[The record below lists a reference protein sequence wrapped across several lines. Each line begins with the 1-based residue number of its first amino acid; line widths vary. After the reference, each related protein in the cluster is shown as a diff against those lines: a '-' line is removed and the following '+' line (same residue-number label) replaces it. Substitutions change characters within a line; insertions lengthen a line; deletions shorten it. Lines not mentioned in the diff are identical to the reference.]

1 MRKVENTG
9 ERLAVISSKKYSD
22 YFVFIKSFFY
32 YSYFQEKAVDA
43 ANVAKLTK
51 KDIIQFY
58 RDHISLL
65 NKRRRKISCWMT
77 ANKQHYLTKVDGKID
92 VQPLKSSLADDGK
105 VVDEVLRGC
114 EFIGSLE
121 ELAEFKY
128 GMAVGKGSKVM
139 NELKG
144 MMDL

>member
-1 MRKVENTG
+1 
-9 ERLAVISSKKYSD
+9 
-22 YFVFIKSFFY
+22 
-32 YSYFQEKAVDA
+32 
-43 ANVAKLTK
+43 
-51 KDIIQFY
+51 
-58 RDHISLL
+58 
-65 NKRRRKISCWMT
+65 MT

-128 GMAVGKGSKVM
+128 GMAVGKGSKIM
-139 NELKG
+139 NELKE